1 MSVMKNFKNTVY
13 LSILA
18 IFLISLNCTA
28 QVVNCS
34 ENYEAALKLYNYGMA
49 DSALNVLR
57 PCLGNTKAMS
67 NITNETSAKIFR
79 LAALASIMKGDPG
92 RAEEYVRQLLKYQPD
107 YKNNLTDDDL
117 MEFRM
122 MVSKTYSQPD
132 LRLGVIGGV
141 NMPFLA
147 LQKKY
152 SAYETAFNG
161 NYSLE
166 RSIGYQFGFS
176 IEKTLSKKFSLNIEA
191 GITQILFKYSVA
203 ASLGNEYSYNQNLR
217 YVEIPI
223 VIKYYITT
231 GHFKPYLQ
239 AGLTGRISLN
249 KIEKSDT
256 YGRYWFTNSSNSEKI
271 LTTFMTD
278 FEKAG
283 LVLGG
288 GIGYDMKKINLVLDF
303 RYNHNFK
310 SSKEISK
317 FDNVAGYDAISP
329 DEKFYYTDDI
339 SLINIRYIQISIGFL
354 YNLKYKVY

>member
-1 MSVMKNFKNTVY
+1 MSVSRKFKNTVY
-13 LSILA
+13 LSILV
-18 IFLISLNCTA
+18 ILLISLSSNA
-28 QVVNCS
+28 QVANCS

-57 PCLGNTKAMS
+57 PCLGTKKAMDKV
-67 NITNETSAKIFR
+67 TNETSAKIFR

-107 YKNNLTDDDL
+107 YKNNLADDDL

-122 MVSKTYSQPD
+122 MVNKTYSQPD
-132 LRLGVIGGV
+132 LRFGFIGGI

-152 SAYETAFNG
+152 SAYETALNG

-176 IEKTLSKKFSLNIEA
+176 IEKTLSKKFSLEMGA
-191 GITQILFKYSVA
+191 GITQIL
-203 ASLGNEYSYNQNLR
+203 
-217 YVEIPI
+217 YVEIPVI
-223 VIKYYITT
+223 IKYYFST

-239 AGLTGRISLN
+239 GGLTGRISLN
-249 KIEKSDT
+249 NIKKSDT

-278 FEKAG
+278 FEQAG
-283 LVLGG
+283 LLLGG

-317 FDNVAGYDAISP
+317 FDNIAGYDAISS

-339 SLINIRYIQISIGFL
+339 SLINIRNIQISIGFL

>member
-1 MSVMKNFKNTVY
+1 MSVSRKFKNTVY
-13 LSILA
+13 LSILV
-18 IFLISLNCTA
+18 ILLISLSSNA
-28 QVVNCS
+28 QVANCS

-57 PCLGNTKAMS
+57 PCLGTKKAMDKV
-67 NITNETSAKIFR
+67 TNETSAKIFR

-107 YKNNLTDDDL
+107 YKNNLADDDL

-122 MVSKTYSQPD
+122 MVNKTYSQPD
-132 LRLGVIGGV
+132 LRFGFIGGI

-176 IEKTLSKKFSLNIEA
+176 IEKTLSKKFSLEMGA

-203 ASLGNEYSYNQNLR
+203 SQIGKEYIYDQSFK
-217 YVEIPI
+217 YVEIPVI
-223 VIKYYITT
+223 IKYYFST

-239 AGLTGRISLN
+239 GGLTGRISLN
-249 KIEKSDT
+249 NIKKSDT

-278 FEKAG
+278 FEQAG
-283 LVLGG
+283 LLLGG

-317 FDNVAGYDAISP
+317 FDNIAGYDAISS

-339 SLINIRYIQISIGFL
+339 SLINIRNIQISIGFL